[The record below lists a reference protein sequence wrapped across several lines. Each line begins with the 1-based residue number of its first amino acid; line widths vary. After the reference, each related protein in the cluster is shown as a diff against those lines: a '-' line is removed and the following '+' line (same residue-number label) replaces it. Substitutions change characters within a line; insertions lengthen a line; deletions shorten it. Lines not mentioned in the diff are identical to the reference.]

1 MLDDFI
7 SEKIQ
12 REKIEQL
19 TAAKIINIFPSFI
32 EELLSW
38 TVKLCGFSF
47 IWEYT
52 VRKLR
57 RETTL
62 SE

>member
-1 MLDDFI
+1 MNINRVVPLCNYIKNYYHRHIFPRDFI

-32 EELLSW
+32 EELLS
-38 TVKLCGFSF
+38 
-47 IWEYT
+47 
-52 VRKLR
+52 
-57 RETTL
+57 
-62 SE
+62 